1 MEYSGGGFLQSFL
14 KPSTKRRGF
23 TETLSRQVDCNEQR
37 QPMEAVS
44 GPDFVVMG
52 LGGRGFQELHG

>member
-1 MEYSGGGFLQSFL
+1 MVGFYNHFSSRQ
-14 KPSTKRRGF
+14 PKRRGF

-52 LGGRGFQELHG
+52 LGGRGFQELNG